1 MSTLVQCELCD
12 IFVDFDEYLNHVRN
26 CSENNS
32 ALTSSISSFLTYSI
46 SSYNSNDTNDVNDS
60 NTEQESYNE
69 ESDNETI
76 SYNVP
81 IVNNNGNIISAVINL
96 QNLNLRNI
104 YDTDEHNNPLYNIY
118 SNLEDVRIPV
128 KNIDEVA
135 PIITTSEILEG
146 TTCTICQE
154 LVKSPVRKTL
164 CNHFFCTVC
173 IEPWLNEMNKTCPNC
188 LCDLEEIKNNNDNN
202 DNNDNNNSNKIN
214 KKKNNNKTKRN

>member
-1 MSTLVQCELCD
+1 MSTLIQCELCD

-26 CSENNS
+26 CTENNS
-32 ALTSSISSFLTYSI
+32 ALTSSMSSFLTYSI
-46 SSYNSNDTNDVNDS
+46 SSYTSNNSNDINDS
-60 NTEQESYNE
+60 NIDSEYNT

-76 SYNVP
+76 SYSVP
-81 IVNNNGNIISAVINL
+81 IGIQIFNNDGNLNGNLNNIISAVINL

-104 YDTDEHNNPLYNIY
+104 YDTDENNNPMYNMY
-118 SNLEDVRIPV
+118 SNLEDVRVHV

-135 PIITTSEILEG
+135 PIIPISDILEG

-154 LVKSPVRKTL
+154 LVKEPVRKTL

-188 LCDLEEIKNNNDNN
+188 LCDLEEIKNTTT
-202 DNNDNNNSNKIN
+202 
-214 KKKNNNKTKRN
+214 KTNETK